1 MIHNFKRIS
10 TLLEEERAES
20 LKRRKVE
27 KMKRKLRHELE
38 SRHRETGDQER
49 MKKLEAIIN
58 IGIERESSWGKCVK
72 ETLGSLENSDNI
84 ETHWPRDTMFQY
96 LQLMESLMENQ
107 QEYEEL
113 NLMTKK
119 ILLELHDT

>member
-1 MIHNFKRIS
+1 M
-10 TLLEEERAES
+10 LEEERSES
-20 LKRRKVE
+20 IKRRKVE

-38 SRHRETGDQER
+38 REARRSISKRNREAGDSR
-49 MKKLEAIIN
+49 MKILEDFIN
-58 IGIERESSWGKCVK
+58 NGIKEESSWGNCVK
-72 ETLGSLENSDNI
+72 ETLVSFDHSDNI

-96 LQLMESLMENQ
+96 LQLMESFMENQ